1 MRAKRGSIELVFVVL
16 LVVDVDVVAVSR
28 EAHPVIL
35 RGEELASTDRWG
47 KCHDPDLDGFM
58 VEEGERKP

>member
-16 LVVDVDVVAVSR
+16 LVVVDVVVSR
-28 EAHPVIL
+28 AAHTVIL
-35 RGEELASTDRWG
+35 RVEVLASTDRWG